1 MSPELRAAMPSLAA
15 HAGQWAGTY
24 RHIDAAGALIDQHEA
39 RVRCV
44 FPAVGPYAYVQYN
57 HFIWADGREH
67 KAELPGI
74 LRDGRLWW
82 DVATF
87 RGSSWDAGDG
97 VILLNLE
104 RKDDPDARFYEMIV
118 LGEGG
123 RHRARTWQW
132 FKDGRLF
139 KRTLCDETLIDAGS

>member
-1 MSPELRAAMPSLAA
+1 MRPELRAAMPSLAA
-15 HAGQWAGTY
+15 HAGLWTGTY
-24 RHIDAAGALIDQHEA
+24 RHVDAAGALIDQHEA

-44 FPAVGPYAYVQYN
+44 FPSDGPFAYIQYN
-57 HFIWADGREH
+57 HFLWADGREH
-67 KAELPGI
+67 KAELPGV

-87 RGSSWDAGDG
+87 RGSSWEAGDG
-97 VILLNLE
+97 VILLGG
-104 RKDDPDARFYEMIV
+104 D
-118 LGEGG
+118 G

-139 KRTLCDETLIDAGS
+139 KRTLCDETLIEPAP